1 MSAERLMFEKLRV
14 TPPRAR
20 GWNVTRR
27 YGRWTRERAGSGPSD
42 TYTDPDG
49 RRYECRT
56 PEGGS
61 WSVVSMVAGVR
72 TGLAGFSSLRDARR
86 WIIDN
91 VVSQHL

>member
-1 MSAERLMFEKLRV
+1 VSADQIVFQELIV
-14 TPPRAR
+14 PPVRAR
-20 GWNVTRR
+20 GWNATRR

-61 WSVVSMVAGVR
+61 WSVVSVFAGAAAGV
-72 TGLAGFSSLRDARR
+72 AGFSTLRDARR
-86 WIIDN
+86 WIIDHVITRN
-91 VVSQHL
+91 L

>member
-1 MSAERLMFEKLRV
+1 MFEKLTVPSR
-14 TPPRAR
+14 RAR

-42 TYTDPDG
+42 TYTDRDG
-49 RRYECRT
+49 CRYECRS

-61 WSVVSMVAGVR
+61 WSVVTVAAGVR

-91 VVSQHL
+91 VVSQNL